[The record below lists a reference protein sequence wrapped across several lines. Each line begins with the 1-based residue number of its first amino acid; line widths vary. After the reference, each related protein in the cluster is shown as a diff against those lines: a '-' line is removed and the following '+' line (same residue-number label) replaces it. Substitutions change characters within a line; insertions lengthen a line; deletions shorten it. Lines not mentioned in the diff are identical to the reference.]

1 MKPLDPRL
9 IRRSGA
15 ARGFLAA
22 GGAVALVQA
31 LAVIGFAYGLARL
44 VTDLVAGVPFA
55 ELGWVMLLLLG
66 SVLVRSLA
74 AWVWEWSGAAGAV
87 RVKSELRRAVL
98 EAVDRGA
105 GEPAGTGRLA
115 TLLGP
120 GLDAL
125 DDYFGRY
132 LPQLVLT
139 VVAMPILLVA
149 VWLADPLSGLILVIV
164 LPLLPIFMA
173 LIGLATKQVQQRQW
187 EGLQQLSTAF
197 LEIVGGLSTLV
208 VFNRAERQL
217 GRIRRATDAYR
228 GKTMRVLRVT
238 FLSGFVLEFGA
249 SLSIALVAVSIGLR
263 LVSGEMGLL
272 AGLFVLVLAPEVF
285 LPLRNVGAAFHAS
298 TEGLE
303 ASGEALDRI
312 EAGERADA
320 ATAPTATSGAPG
332 PVRGDEA
339 AVLRLDGFAAL
350 RDGRPVAAPVDLEIA
365 PGEVVALVGPSGSG
379 KSSLIAALL
388 GFAEAEGRAL
398 VDGVP
403 AGAAARSRLAWAAQQ
418 PMLRAGTVA
427 SNVRLGSESAPE
439 ALLAEA
445 LAELAVG
452 LDGGHPIGADGAG
465 LSGGQQ
471 QRVAVARA
479 WHRARA
485 EGLRLLVLDEP
496 SSALDADHEARLA
509 DAVRRLAARGT
520 GVLVASHR
528 PALVAAAD
536 RVVEL
541 REAVRVAN

>member
-1 MKPLDPRL
+1 VKPLDPRL

-31 LAVIGFAYGLARL
+31 VAVIGFAYALARL
-44 VTDLVAGVPFA
+44 VTDLVAGVPLA
-55 ELGWVMLLLLG
+55 ELGWAMLLLVG
-66 SVLVRSLA
+66 CVVVRALA

-87 RVKSELRRAVL
+87 RVKAELRRAVL
-98 EAVDRGA
+98 ESVDRGVGA
-105 GEPAGTGRLA
+105 PAGTGRLA

-303 ASGEALDRI
+303 ASGEALDRF
-312 EAGERADA
+312 EAGERTDA
-320 ATAPTATSGAPG
+320 SAARTATAPDSARSGG
-332 PVRGDEA
+332 T
-339 AVLRLDGFAAL
+339 AVLRLERFAAL
-350 RDGRPVAAPVDLEIA
+350 RDGRAVAAPVDLELA
-365 PGEVVALVGPSGSG
+365 PGEVVALVGPSGAG

-388 GFAEAEGRAL
+388 GFAEADGEAW

-403 AGAAARSRLAWAAQQ
+403 AGPAARPRVAWAGQQ
-418 PMLRAGTVA
+418 PLLRAGTVA
-427 SNVRLGSESAPE
+427 SNVRLGSEHAPE
-439 ALLAEA
+439 SLLEEA

-452 LDGGHPIGADGAG
+452 FDAGHPVGADGAG

-471 QRVAVARA
+471 QRIAVARA

-496 SSALDADHEARLA
+496 SSALDVGHEARLA
-509 DAVRRLAARGT
+509 AAVRRLADGGVA
-520 GVLVASHR
+520 VLVASHR

-536 RVVEL
+536 RTVEL
-541 REAVRVAN
+541 REAARVTK

>member
-31 LAVIGFAYGLARL
+31 VAVIGFAYGLARV
-44 VTDLVAGVPFA
+44 VTDLVSGVPLT
-55 ELGWVMLLLLG
+55 ELGWAMLLLVG
-66 SVLVRSLA
+66 CVLVRALA

-87 RVKSELRRAVL
+87 RVKAELRRAVL
-98 EAVDRGA
+98 ESVDRGV
-105 GEPAGTGRLA
+105 GEPGGTGRLA

-263 LVSGEMGLL
+263 LVSGEMGLF

-320 ATAPTATSGAPG
+320 SAVRAATTPASATPGADG
-332 PVRGDEA
+332 GA
-339 AVLRLDGFAAL
+339 ALRLERFAAL
-350 RDGRPVAAPVDLEIA
+350 RDGRAVAAPVDLEMA
-365 PGEVVALVGPSGSG
+365 PGEVVALVGPSGAG

-388 GFAEAEGRAL
+388 GFAEADGEAW

-403 AGAAARSRLAWAAQQ
+403 AGPAARPRAAWAGQQ
-418 PMLRAGTVA
+418 PLLRAGTVA
-427 SNVRLGSESAPE
+427 SNIRLGSERAPE
-439 ALLAEA
+439 ALLEEA
-445 LAELAVG
+445 IAELAVG
-452 LDGGHPIGADGAG
+452 LDPAHPVGPEGAG

-479 WHRARA
+479 WHRVRA
-485 EGLRLLVLDEP
+485 EGLRLLILDEP

-509 DAVRRLAARGT
+509 AAVRRLADGGT
-520 GVLVASHR
+520 AVLVASHR

-536 RVVEL
+536 RTVEL
-541 REAVRVAN
+541 REAARVAH

>member
-31 LAVIGFAYGLARL
+31 VAVIGFAYALARL
-44 VTDLVAGVPFA
+44 VTDLVAGVPLA
-55 ELGWVMLLLLG
+55 ELGWAMLLLVG
-66 SVLVRSLA
+66 CVLVRALA

-87 RVKSELRRAVL
+87 RVKAELRRAVL
-98 EAVDRGA
+98 ESVDRGA
-105 GEPAGTGRLA
+105 GAPGGTGRLA

-139 VVAMPILLVA
+139 VIAMPILLVA

-320 ATAPTATSGAPG
+320 SAVRAATTPASARSGADAG
-332 PVRGDEA
+332 
-339 AVLRLDGFAAL
+339 AVLRLERFAAL
-350 RDGRPVAAPVDLEIA
+350 RDGRAVAAPVDLELS
-365 PGEVVALVGPSGSG
+365 PGEVVALVGPSGAG

-388 GFAEAEGRAL
+388 GFAEADGEAW
-398 VDGVP
+398 VDGAP
-403 AGAAARSRLAWAAQQ
+403 AGPAARPRVAWAGQQ
-418 PMLRAGTVA
+418 PLLRAGTVA
-427 SNVRLGSESAPE
+427 SNVRLGSEQAPE
-439 ALLAEA
+439 ALLEEA

-452 LDGGHPIGADGAG
+452 LEAGHPVGADGAG

-471 QRVAVARA
+471 QRIAVARA

-485 EGLRLLVLDEP
+485 EGVRLLILDEP
-496 SSALDADHEARLA
+496 SSALDAGHEARLA
-509 DAVRRLAARGT
+509 TAVRRLAENGT
-520 GVLVASHR
+520 AVLVASHR
-528 PALVAAAD
+528 PALVEAAD